1 MSADNKKLG
10 NFKLDGIQSAPSGT
24 PQIEVTFDI
33 DANGI
38 LNVSA
43 TDKGTGKDQKIT
55 ISDSSGLDKD
65 EVEKMKADAEKYAE
79 EDKQKKEGIELRNQ
93 VDSSVYQLEKILEEN
108 KEKIPEDE
116 TQQTNELL
124 EDVKKQLEDTSIDGD
139 KLKELNTTLMDQ
151 MQKLGTHLQA
161 EQPRS
166 HLTQDNTSDNETKT
180 EDVVDADFEV
190 VDEERK

>member
-1 MSADNKKLG
+1 MIEAIILQSQQKSQIFTTASDNQPEVDIVVLQGERAMSADNKKLG
-10 NFKLDGIQSAPSGT
+10 NFKLDEIQRTRTRGT

-79 EDKQKKEGIELRNQ
+79 EDKQKKESFIEVRNQ
-93 VDSSVYQLEKILEEN
+93 VETGIYQIEK
-108 KEKIPEDE
+108 
-116 TQQTNELL
+116 LL
-124 EDVKKQLEDTSIDGD
+124 EDNKDKIKKQKLKKQLI
-139 KLKELNTTLMDQ
+139 
-151 MQKLGTHLQA
+151 
-161 EQPRS
+161 
-166 HLTQDNTSDNETKT
+166 
-180 EDVVDADFEV
+180 
-190 VDEERK
+190 